1 MRSLPRVNLTSSVIG
16 VSLLAQPGIDQ
27 RLSACY
33 CARRRHAAVLAGHR
47 LAPGLV
53 LLRCRSNPAVL
64 RGLESVERDWAAR
77 VPVPGRAAMFDT
89 ELDLPGQPSLE
100 EAAHIAGIEPGPG

>member
-1 MRSLPRVNLTSSVIG
+1 M
-16 VSLLAQPGIDQ
+16 
-27 RLSACY
+27 
-33 CARRRHAAVLAGHR
+33 
-47 LAPGLV
+47 
-53 LLRCRSNPAVL
+53 L

-100 EAAHIAGIEPGPG
+100 EAAHIAGIEPGPATSGQPAKRAVERALTVALVCSRHLDRYDWAGTLRIEEIMASAAWDCLPGDPAETADDCQH